1 MSLELKVQEEMKNA
15 MRAKDQVALVALRAI
30 KSAILYARTSEG
42 RSDGPLSEAE
52 EMSLLVKQA
61 KQRRD
66 SIDSFRQNNRPDLAE
81 KEEAELKIIQLFLPK
96 QLSAEELASSVK
108 ALVEE
113 AGATSMKDMRKVM
126 ELATAKLAGQAEPQA
141 ISAAVKAALS

>member
-30 KSAILYARTSEG
+30 KSAILYAKTSEG
-42 RSDGPLSEAE
+42 RSDEPLSDAE
-52 EMSLLVKQA
+52 EMALLVKQA

-81 KEEAELKIIQLFLPK
+81 KEEAELKVIQIFMPQ
-96 QLSAEELASSVK
+96 QLTQDELVATVK
-108 ALVEE
+108 AIVAEV
-113 AGATSMKDMRKVM
+113 GATSMKDMRKVM
-126 ELATAKLAGQAEPQA
+126 EIATPKLAGQAEPQA